1 MQLKMSNEANAA
13 RLSDEGVKV
22 WMQLRRASRVD
33 AA

>member
-1 MQLKMSNEANAA
+1 MSNDVNAA

-33 AA
+33 TA